1 MKIYSSRDFDLF
13 RKLDTDTEEI
23 IDALCYM
30 YGISEKDAIDGYKNG
45 EYTDEQVVKAII
57 YFRGEGL
64 PKKEQLEYYKTT
76 CRSMGIEATES
87 IMGEFNIDDQDDV
100 EIKMVFCD
108 ASLPIGTLET
118 IISRGT
124 PEEAWSKLCAKVGL
138 DDFATIS
145 SVEESMRE
153 LEYGNMSE
161 PLSIFYLGEEIS
173 GTTYIDN
180 IADPEEI

>member
-13 RKLDTDTEEI
+13 RELDTDTEEI

-30 YGISEKDAIDGYKNG
+30 YGISEKDAIDEYRNG
-45 EYTDEQVVKAII
+45 NYTDEEVAKAVI
-57 YFRGEGL
+57 YKRGQGL
-64 PKKEQLEYYKTT
+64 PKKDQFDYYKST
-76 CRSMGIEATES
+76 CRSIGIEATES
-87 IMGEFNIDDQDDV
+87 IMGEFNIDNQDDV
-100 EIKMVFCD
+100 EIKIVFCD
-108 ASLPIGTLET
+108 TSLPIGTLET

-124 PEEAWSKLCAKVGL
+124 PEEAWSKLCTKTGL
-138 DDFATIS
+138 DDFAAIS

-161 PLSIFYLGEEIS
+161 PLNIFYLGEEIS